1 MKKIDVLVEKRVKD
15 ILRVRRILL
24 ILDYVEN
31 SRTSVVE
38 ELKDLEVPRST
49 YYEWRKQYLHEGK
62 KGLERKKPIARSHP
76 RQLSNE
82 SIEKIL
88 ELRRKYQL
96 GPARI
101 TWYLERYY
109 DIKTSQSTVTRTLVK
124 HGENRLPKTAS
135 RRTVHTKRYA
145 KGVPGHHVQV
155 DVKFLIFKDEQGKKI
170 KRYQYTAID
179 DATRVRALK
188 IYSKHNQHSAIDFIE
203 YVFEK
208 FPFRIHTIRTDR
220 GHEFQAT
227 A

>member
-38 ELKDLEVPRST
+38 ELKDLEVPKST
-49 YYEWRKQYLHEGK
+49 YYEWRKQYLLEGK

-101 TWYLERYY
+101 TWYLERYF
-109 DIKTSQSTVTRTLVK
+109 DIKTSQS
-124 HGENRLPKTAS
+124 
-135 RRTVHTKRYA
+135 
-145 KGVPGHHVQV
+145 
-155 DVKFLIFKDEQGKKI
+155 
-170 KRYQYTAID
+170 
-179 DATRVRALK
+179 
-188 IYSKHNQHSAIDFIE
+188 
-203 YVFEK
+203 
-208 FPFRIHTIRTDR
+208 
-220 GHEFQAT
+220 
-227 A
+227 